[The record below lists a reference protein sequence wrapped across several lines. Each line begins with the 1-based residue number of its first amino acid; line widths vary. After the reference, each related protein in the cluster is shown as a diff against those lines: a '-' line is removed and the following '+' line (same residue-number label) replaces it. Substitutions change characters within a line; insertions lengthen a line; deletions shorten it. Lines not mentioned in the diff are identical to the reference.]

1 MNSVQ
6 NEPTFITLYVYI
18 HFRATHIVITYT
30 LLCTVI
36 DVTMYNFSM
45 VIFFMVCLD
54 GIYGVSEY
62 DCGHLHQFPFES
74 LTPYWLYT
82 YLLFIS
88 WALFPAVFLSDP
100 LVHVPLSGC
109 LGDASHGRPPLC
121 LLLITWGGGIT
132 WSGPVA
138 SLRGGPR

>member
-1 MNSVQ
+1 MS
-6 NEPTFITLYVYI
+6 P
-18 HFRATHIVITYT
+18 
-30 LLCTVI
+30 CTI
-36 DVTMYNFSM
+36 FSM

-62 DCGHLHQFPFES
+62 DCGHLHQFSFES
-74 LTPYWLYT
+74 LTSHWLYT

-121 LLLITWGGGIT
+121 LLLITWGGGSHMVGSRGVSPGRSEVT
-132 WSGPVA
+132 GVTSASGGSAHQPA
-138 SLRGGPR
+138 LTACI